1 MEDNCLVGV
10 EGEIVEGE
18 IGRVGVE
25 ELIVR
30 RVSSGLF
37 ACGKLAVFAEF
48 GVEEEGAGVGVEEG

>member
-1 MEDNCLVGV
+1 M
-10 EGEIVEGE
+10 
-18 IGRVGVE
+18 GVE

-37 ACGKLAVFAEF
+37 ACGKLAFFAEF